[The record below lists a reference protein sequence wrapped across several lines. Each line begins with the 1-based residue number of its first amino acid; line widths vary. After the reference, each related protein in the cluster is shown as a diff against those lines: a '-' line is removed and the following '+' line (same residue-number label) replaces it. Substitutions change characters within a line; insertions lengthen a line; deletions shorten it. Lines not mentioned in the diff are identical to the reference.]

1 MLILILTIN
10 SPLWL
15 AQIWNKTDSESNDKD
30 ATSVMPICGG
40 TLISRRYVLS
50 AAHCGISRSSYVT
63 IGTTNLASPRERYN
77 IKKVTRHPFYRYT
90 GNTVSNDLAV
100 IELAMEVD
108 IDMGS
113 IPLEMNRDSGAP
125 QVSQALS
132 VMGFGRIAYKWN
144 KFVPYLIHVNVP
156 VISMDVCRKSYKEAL
171 NATSQ
176 LCAGTTGCDSC
187 SGDSGNP
194 IYGHGHGHGHNPH
207 APQTIT
213 IYGVTSFGK
222 DCGVGTPAVYARVDH
237 AAPWIDSVMHASDG
251 EIRRSQITISV
262 TAACIFAICAALA
275 LYQNQKHQLREQ
287 QQILRDAAQDSR
299 C

>member
-1 MLILILTIN
+1 
-10 SPLWL
+10 
-15 AQIWNKTDSESNDKD
+15 
-30 ATSVMPICGG
+30 MPICGG

-194 IYGHGHGHGHNPH
+194 IYGHGHRLYTPGLTTPPRGLIPSCTR
-207 APQTIT
+207 AMAK
-213 IYGVTSFGK
+213 YGALKSPSPSPPPVYSPSAQRWRSTRTKSTS
-222 DCGVGTPAVYARVDH
+222 
-237 AAPWIDSVMHASDG
+237 
-251 EIRRSQITISV
+251 
-262 TAACIFAICAALA
+262 
-275 LYQNQKHQLREQ
+275 
-287 QQILRDAAQDSR
+287 
-299 C
+299 